1 MLPCSR
7 SHSPTANSLRNA
19 LAAPFTYIEKHAHE
33 LKLCPEDPLPNQVT
47 PNQVTSYD
55 GSITFSP
62 QQLIYAETVD
72 QIQAILRDPATYPSP
87 VRAMGSG
94 HSLTPC
100 IATSGTTINMS
111 KMNQAITIDSTNMT
125 FTAQAGMQIHE
136 ASDALRALRLQ
147 MMLNIEI
154 GNMTLG
160 SAACCHSKDGL
171 DGIEFGQVSSY
182 VIAMKWVTP
191 TGDLAEASE
200 TTNLDLLKFMRSS
213 YGLAGVI
220 YEVTLRIKP
229 IEVIH
234 LTYLP
239 RPVADLTEEEV
250 EHIMDTSEGLVCWTV
265 NRTAIF
271 QQRHR
276 VAEPNI
282 LSTLLADIRKTLWN
296 FEGAFLGHLIGR
308 FADDPALRNALQQGD
323 FDVAQTLYSTLHLI
337 GGITILAPDKTINYE
352 NTPTDARYAFT
363 FWTFPRAQ
371 WLTVLR
377 AYLDWADAYFQKT
390 GFRCNMP
397 LGAYRVRPDTSS
409 LLSYSNDG
417 EVFSI
422 DPIHAPTNM
431 QDWLDFLIA
440 FNEFA
445 AQNHGIPLLNQ
456 SPLVL
461 IQHVKAAYGQRWQQ
475 FSDAVRAADPTGRL
489 LNPFFAGLLVPPAN

>member
-1 MLPCSR
+1 MPTA
-7 SHSPTANSLRNA
+7 SPTQIS
-19 LAAPFTYIEKHAHE
+19 
-33 LKLCPEDPLPNQVT
+33 
-47 PNQVTSYD
+47 SYD
-55 GSITFSP
+55 GSITFTP
-62 QQLIYAETVD
+62 AQLVYPTTVD
-72 QIQAILRDPATYPSP
+72 QIQSILRDTTTYPSP

-100 IATSGTTINMS
+100 IATIGTTLNMS
-111 KMNQAITIDSTNMT
+111 KMNQLLSIDTQAMT

-136 ASDALRALRLQ
+136 ASDALRAQHLQ

-171 DGIEFGQVSSY
+171 DGIEFGQVCSY
-182 VIAMKWVTP
+182 VTAMKWVTP
-191 TGDLAEASE
+191 TGELAEASE
-200 TTNLDLLKFMRSS
+200 TNNPDLLKLMRTS
-213 YGLAGVI
+213 YGLLGVL
-220 YEVTLRIKP
+220 YGVTLRIKP

-234 LTYLP
+234 LTYTP
-239 RPVADLTEEEV
+239 RPVADLTQAEV
-250 EHIMDTSEGLVCWTV
+250 DKILDTSEGLVCWTV

-276 VAEPNI
+276 VTDPPIVE
-282 LSTLLADIRKTLWN
+282 TLLADIRHTLWN

-308 FADDPALRNALQQGD
+308 FAHDPGLRNALQQGD
-323 FDVAQTLYSTLHLI
+323 FDVAQSLYGTLHLI
-337 GGITILAPDKTINYE
+337 GGITMLAPDKTINYE
-352 NTPTDARYAFT
+352 NTPADARYAFT

-397 LGAYRVRPDTSS
+397 LGAYRVRQDTSS
-409 LLSYSNDG
+409 LLSYSADG
-417 EVFSI
+417 DMFSI

-431 QDWLDFLIA
+431 QDWFDFLIA

-456 SPLVL
+456 SPFVL
-461 IQHVKAAYGQRWQQ
+461 IQHVKAAFGQRWQQ
-475 FSDAVRAADPTGRL
+475 FSDAVRATDPTGRL
-489 LNPFFAGLLVPPAN
+489 LNPFFSGLLAPATS